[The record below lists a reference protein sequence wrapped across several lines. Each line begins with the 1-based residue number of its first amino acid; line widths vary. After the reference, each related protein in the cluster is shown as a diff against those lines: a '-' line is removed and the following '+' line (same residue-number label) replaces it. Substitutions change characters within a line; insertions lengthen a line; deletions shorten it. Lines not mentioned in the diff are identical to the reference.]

1 MSRMIWLLAALTT
14 CSLPACGSS
23 PHASPPAS
31 SSTSA
36 KPAMP
41 VASATKPA
49 APASSLTPAPATTTS
64 TTPDCVGLS
73 ICPPPPPDA
82 DGNPACFYSDGWQ
95 ATSSG
100 AGIEVWYFHEPQN
113 MSTPDKVT
121 AVVRKKDGS
130 TESQVAEIEAGQQ
143 VHRFEFPTT
152 DKSTVAEV
160 LFDSSSGRCFVVGP
174 GS

>member
-1 MSRMIWLLAALTT
+1 MSKATRLLTLLAAGLIAVT
-14 CSLPACGSS
+14 ACGS
-23 PHASPPAS
+23 PHAAPAPS
-31 SSTSA
+31 SGTSA
-36 KPAMP
+36 KPATP
-41 VASATKPA
+41 VASPAPVTKP
-49 APASSLTPAPATTTS
+49 STTTTTATTS
-64 TTPDCVGLS
+64 APDCVGLS
-73 ICPPPPPDA
+73 VCPPPPPDA

-113 MSTPDKVT
+113 MSTPVKVT

-130 TESQVAEIEAGQQ
+130 TETQDATIEAGQQ
-143 VHRFEFPTT
+143 VHRFEFPTI

-160 LFDSSSGRCFVVGP
+160 LFDSGSGRCFVVGP